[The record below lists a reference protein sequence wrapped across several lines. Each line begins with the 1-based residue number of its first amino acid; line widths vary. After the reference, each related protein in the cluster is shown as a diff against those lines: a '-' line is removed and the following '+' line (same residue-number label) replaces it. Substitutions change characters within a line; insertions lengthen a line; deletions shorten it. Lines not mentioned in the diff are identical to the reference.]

1 MDKDGSRRSRVT
13 RTPGEN
19 QCVRCHHLFEEP
31 FSKFNVEVE
40 PAYNRFPGTAVAHF
54 FSHAYDETWRCAPPG
69 TGRLGPRTIPRKL
82 TSGIRVVSA
91 EKARSRPCF
100 VCFPAE
106 QRDQYVHFPSKRPQF
121 KAGPSG
127 LQLLDAVESSTI
139 DDLMLD
145 PREHPVV
152 SDGTQPPPPPLL
164 PSPQHQQPSRS
175 GSPLGGRSGPSN
187 TDDSMGLDE
196 ESVPSQDGG
205 ECEAAMEDDDDR
217 SGSNTQEIVLQ
228 PLLQPPPQTPPQLPL
243 QLQQPEP
250 RPALS
255 LQARREDDDDLFGSN
270 YDSEEEVPAEAGPQ
284 HQQPEPQPEPRPA
297 SQHTDDSEEVVNVW
311 LDNEVLNDPK
321 ASAAEEAVADHAA
334 PLLMQTKR
342 DYELNPLTERDFTFL
357 NEDRRLAR
365 QEPNQARSELSF
377 DIKVADIPTVIG
389 RGGSSH
395 LGARLPGWKLQPE
408 ALKAEA
414 LEARVTGQWR
424 NWTARLL
431 LEKGVRCALPFF
443 TQHYLAIYMHAPKK
457 KRRRSKA

>member
-145 PREHPVV
+145 PSEHPVV
-152 SDGTQPPPPPLL
+152 SDGTQPPPPPPP
-164 PSPQHQQPSRS
+164 PSPQHQQPRRSGSPLGGCSESERAACGTHGNADNGAGAVAGNKNASRS
-175 GSPLGGRSGPSN
+175 GSPLGGRSGP
-187 TDDSMGLDE
+187 
-196 ESVPSQDGG
+196 
-205 ECEAAMEDDDDR
+205 
-217 SGSNTQEIVLQ
+217 
-228 PLLQPPPQTPPQLPL
+228 TPP
-243 QLQQPEP
+243 
-250 RPALS
+250 
-255 LQARREDDDDLFGSN
+255 
-270 YDSEEEVPAEAGPQ
+270 
-284 HQQPEPQPEPRPA
+284 
-297 SQHTDDSEEVVNVW
+297 
-311 LDNEVLNDPK
+311 
-321 ASAAEEAVADHAA
+321 
-334 PLLMQTKR
+334 
-342 DYELNPLTERDFTFL
+342 
-357 NEDRRLAR
+357 
-365 QEPNQARSELSF
+365 
-377 DIKVADIPTVIG
+377 
-389 RGGSSH
+389 GGGTITYS
-395 LGARLPGWKLQPE
+395 P
-408 ALKAEA
+408 
-414 LEARVTGQWR
+414 
-424 NWTARLL
+424 
-431 LEKGVRCALPFF
+431 
-443 TQHYLAIYMHAPKK
+443 I
-457 KRRRSKA
+457 